1 MASTDG
7 PMIEEIRTILAGGE
21 DITHGW
27 SDERIVEEA
36 SRRVG
41 NRADNTAETAVRA
54 MDRWGAVI
62 AEIRSETDNDGQ
74 ERQTSM
80 TTG

>member
-7 PMIEEIRTILAGGE
+7 PMAEEIRKILADGE

-27 SDERIVEEA
+27 SDERIVAEA

-41 NRADNTAETAVRA
+41 NRAGGKTADAVE
-54 MDRWGAVI
+54 DWGTVI
-62 AEIRSETDNDGQ
+62 AEIRSGTDNDGQ
-74 ERQTSM
+74 ERRV
-80 TTG
+80 

>member
-7 PMIEEIRTILAGGE
+7 PMMDEIRNILAGGE
-21 DITHGW
+21 DITQGW

-36 SRRVG
+36 NRRVG
-41 NRADNTAETAVRA
+41 NRAGSTTMPAVGA
-54 MDRWGAVI
+54 MDRWGTLI

-74 ERQTSM
+74 ERRISM
-80 TTG
+80 STR

>member
-1 MASTDG
+1 MAFADD
-7 PMIEEIRTILAGGE
+7 PMVEAIRGILASGE

-27 SDERIVEEA
+27 SDRRIAEEA

-41 NRADNTAETAVRA
+41 STTAPVSGA

-74 ERQTSM
+74 ERRLSRSAP
-80 TTG
+80 